1 MGGSQAKDQ
10 LWTIEEIK
18 KPKKIDNNNRLFK
31 PTKFEQIRL
40 DVNSNNKIERF
51 EKELKQ
57 KTIKE
62 NIDNNKGYLN
72 WDQG

>member
-18 KPKKIDNNNRLFK
+18 KPKKIENNSRLFK

-40 DVNSNNKIERF
+40 EVNSNNRIDRF
-51 EKELKQ
+51 EKEFKQ
-57 KTIKE
+57 KTVKE